1 MGKTSN
7 SSNKKI
13 TSLWKEYK
21 LGQPLGRVIGKD
33 MLGFGCSPRRHYYIY
48 ENVHVASFETEEMSK
63 IFISV
68 CVWEILK

>member
-1 MGKTSN
+1 MGKISN

-13 TSLWKEYK
+13 ISLWKEYK
-21 LGQPLGRVIGKD
+21 LGQLLGRVIGKD
-33 MLGFGCSPRRHYYIY
+33 MFGFGCFFIRYYYIY
-48 ENVHVASFETEEMSK
+48 ENVYVVFFEIEEMFK